1 MKKILKMS
9 GLILGLSLLPH
20 AQAYEK
26 NKTYRFTVL
35 HVNDTHGRF
44 WHNDKGEYGFPAQKT
59 VIEQIKK
66 EVKKQGGSVILLH
79 AGDVNTGVPE
89 SDIQNARPDIEA
101 LNNMGYEA
109 MTVGNHE
116 FDNPFSALKN
126 QQKWAKFPFLSANV
140 VWQNSGK
147 FVAQPYTIL
156 HKNGLKIAVV
166 GLTTE
171 ETATAGNPLHTNGVV
186 FKNVPESAQK
196 ILAKIRKQHAPDVKI
211 ALTHLGYENANP
223 NSPAT
228 SDVQLAQRLPA
239 KSFDM
244 IIGGHSHTLVC
255 MENGKLKTPFQAG
268 DKCQP
273 DLKNGTWIMQAGEW
287 GKYLG
292 RADFEFKNGK
302 TKLLNYQL
310 IPINLK
316 KKITSDDGKTQYQ
329 FHQSEIAPEP
339 KLRQLL
345 QHYQDKANAQLSES
359 VAQIQGEFDGKRE
372 TVRHQQ
378 SALAHLIAQAQKER
392 VNADLVVVNGGGIR
406 ASLPNGTISYK
417 DILTV
422 QPFGNVVSYVD
433 LTGAELHAYLQE
445 VAQYQAGE
453 GGYAQFSANVSM
465 TVKRAEKTIDHVQI
479 DGKPLD
485 LQKTYRLAVVDFLA
499 LGGDGYPKLNQHPSY
514 INTGLVD
521 ADTLKHFLQQRK
533 TVDVRDFEP
542 KNEIVY
548 Q

>member
-1 MKKILKMS
+1 MKKILKIS
-9 GLILGLSLLPH
+9 ALVLGLSLLPQ

-66 EVKKQGGSVILLH
+66 EVAQQGGSVILLH

-89 SDIQNARPDIEA
+89 SDIQNARPDIVA
-101 LNNMGYEA
+101 MNDMGYEA
-109 MTVGNHE
+109 MAVGNHE
-116 FDNPFSALKN
+116 FDNNLFLMKT
-126 QQKWAKFPFLSANV
+126 QEQWAKFPFLSANV
-140 VWQNSGK
+140 LQANSGN
-147 FVAQPYTIL
+147 FVVEPYTIL

-171 ETATAGNPLHTNGVV
+171 ETATAGNPLYTQSVV
-186 FKNVPESAQK
+186 FENAVQAAQK
-196 ILAKIRKQHAPDVKI
+196 TLNEIQHKHAADVKI

-223 NSPAT
+223 NNPAT
-228 SDVQLAQRLPA
+228 SDVQLAQKLPA

-292 RADFEFKNGK
+292 RADFEFKNGQ

-339 KLRQLL
+339 QLQRIL
-345 QHYQDKANAQLSES
+345 QQYQDKATAQLSES
-359 VAQIQGEFDGKRE
+359 VAELAGEFDGKRE
-372 TVRHQQ
+372 TVRYQQ
-378 SALAHLIAQAQKER
+378 SALAHLIAKAYQKR
-392 VNADLVVVNGGGIR
+392 VNADLVVLNGGSIR

-422 QPFGNVVSYVD
+422 QPFGNVLTYVD

-445 VAQYQAGE
+445 VAQYQVGE
-453 GGYAQFSANVSM
+453 GGYAQFSANVRM

-499 LGGDGYPKLNQHPSY
+499 LGGDGYPKLNQHPTY

-521 ADTLKHFLQQRK
+521 ADTLKHFLQQGK